1 MVTQQSGALGGQLGS
16 RTQLD
21 STFHGS
27 DPETVAAAAICSD
40 TPTKCQART
49 RLYRD
54 GTLVAEGFPVSE
66 ISDHLTDERTTIWLD
81 LRDPDPGTSPCSAT
95 SSACT
100 RSRSRTRCT
109 TGSGRRSTGTAPTC
123 S

>member
-16 RTQLD
+16 RTPLD

-27 DPETVAAAAICSD
+27 DPDTVAAAAICSV

-54 GTLVAEGFPVSE
+54 GTLVAEGFPVA
-66 ISDHLTDERTTIWLD
+66 R
-81 LRDPDPGTSPCSAT
+81 SA
-95 SSACT
+95 
-100 RSRSRTRCT
+100 
-109 TGSGRRSTGTAPTC
+109 ST
-123 S
+123 